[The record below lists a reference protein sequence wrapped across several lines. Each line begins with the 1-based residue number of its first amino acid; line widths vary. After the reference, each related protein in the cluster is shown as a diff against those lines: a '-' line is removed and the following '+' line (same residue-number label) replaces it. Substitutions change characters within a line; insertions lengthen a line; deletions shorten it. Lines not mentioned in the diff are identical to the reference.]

1 MQAIIRIDTALT
13 ETKVDALLAMFP
25 DGVPEALD
33 CVLTNLADNVV
44 SGDPISTVAADG
56 VLDIV
61 YPIDF
66 CGALYDEVM
75 ATCRA
80 FKVGFTH

>member
-1 MQAIIRIDTALT
+1 MQAIIHIDTALI
-13 ETKVDALLAMFP
+13 ETKMDALLAMFP

-33 CVLTNLADNVV
+33 SVITNLADNVV
-44 SGDPISTVAADG
+44 TGDPVSTVTADG

-66 CGALYDEVM
+66 CDALYDEVM
-75 ATCRA
+75 TTCRT
-80 FKVGFTH
+80 FQVDFTH